1 MTRFKKTQMNQK
13 DKMHLIKML
22 KARKELDNAIVDY
35 AKDIPDEE
43 LVKISEEDVK

>member
-13 DKMHLIKML
+13 DRMHLIKML

-35 AKDIPDEE
+35 VHDMPDEE
-43 LVKISEEDVK
+43 LVKISEEDVR